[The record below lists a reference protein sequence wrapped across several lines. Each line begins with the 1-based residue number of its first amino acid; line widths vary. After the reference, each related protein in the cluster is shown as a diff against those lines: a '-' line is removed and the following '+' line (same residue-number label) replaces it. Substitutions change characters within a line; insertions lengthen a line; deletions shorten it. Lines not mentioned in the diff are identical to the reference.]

1 MEKGMS
7 MADQLKQQR
16 NLQEFKNLLKKKK
29 QKESII

>member
-29 QKESII
+29 QKESIM